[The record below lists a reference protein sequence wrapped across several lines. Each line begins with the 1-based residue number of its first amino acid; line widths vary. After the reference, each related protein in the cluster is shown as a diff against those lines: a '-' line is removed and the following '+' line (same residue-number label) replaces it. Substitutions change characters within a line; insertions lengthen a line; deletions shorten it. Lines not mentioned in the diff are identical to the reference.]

1 MTSDLRLHGR
11 ERTSQNVIS
20 KFKDVKNG
28 STINFI
34 YNIEFV
40 KLKITKKTSIKREK
54 QTSFQLGE
62 DICST

>member
-40 KLKITKKTSIKREK
+40 KLKITKNMGKATSVG
-54 QTSFQLGE
+54 FMN
-62 DICST
+62 